1 MNHSRTY
8 GPAAPRLPAPR
19 AITSVLTAWL
29 LASVL
34 SAGTVH
40 AEPLPAQKWQQTVA
54 STGLQVSLSPAG
66 GRVNI
71 GKFQQW
77 TVQLI
82 DAQGKPVYP
91 ARIGINGGMP
101 GHGHGLPTQPQ
112 VTDYL
117 GDGRYLIEGMKL
129 NMAGDW
135 ILLLGIHTPT
145 TRQQVQF
152 EFSIDF

>member
-1 MNHSRTY
+1 MRTADHRVSRLAITLLIAWLA
-8 GPAAPRLPAPR
+8 PATNASADSAPAP
-19 AITSVLTAWL
+19 TPQQW
-29 LASVL
+29 
-34 SAGTVH
+34 
-40 AEPLPAQKWQQTVA
+40 EQTVA
-54 STGLQVSLSPAG
+54 STGLRVHLSPRG
-66 GRVNI
+66 GHVSI
-71 GKFQQW
+71 GQFQHW
-77 TVQLI
+77 YLQLT

-135 ILLLGIHTPT
+135 ILLLAIHTPNG
-145 TRQQVQF
+145 RQQVQF
-152 EFSIDF
+152 EIAIDF